1 MPESS
6 RTEKDSMT
14 RGAIN
19 TYNVSPFTH
28 IQSGQLYQSEMR
40 LDAAHYNEETR
51 EAHQQLLS
59 SGLKLEKLGDV
70 VERVF
75 MPPRFKRVYVDQEHG
90 IPFLQGT
97 HLPHLKPADLKFLSR
112 SVHDDLEPWKIEPSW
127 VLVTRSG
134 TIGRLAI
141 ALQQWKGWVAS
152 EHIIRIVPA
161 SDGSCPP
168 GYIYSWLSS
177 PLGQAQFHNVYG
189 AVVDEITANHV
200 ESILI
205 PVPQTEEQ
213 RTIVGQINDSA
224 IQSVEAKQKALELDI
239 SAIST
244 VDQLFDRK

>member
-1 MPESS
+1 MPESL
-6 RTEKDSMT
+6 RAEGDSVT
-14 RGAIN
+14 RKAIEAYN
-19 TYNVSPFTH
+19 TSPFTH
-28 IQSGQLYQSEMR
+28 VQSSQLYQSEMR
-40 LDAAHYNEETR
+40 LDAAHYNEDTR
-51 EAHQQLLS
+51 DAHQQLLS
-59 SGLKLEKLGDV
+59 SRLRLERLGDV

-90 IPFLQGT
+90 TPFLQGT
-97 HLPHLKPADLKFLSR
+97 HLPHLRPADLKFLSR
-112 SVHDDLEPWKIEPSW
+112 SVHDDLGPWTIEPSW

-134 TIGRLAI
+134 TIGRVAI

-161 SDGSCPP
+161 SSSLCPP

-213 RTIVGQINDSA
+213 VAIVSRINDLA
-224 IQSVEAKQKALELDI
+224 IRSVEAKEKALELDT

-244 VDQLFDRK
+244 VDRLFGEK